1 MTKSKSFIFLLL
13 GALWI
18 VGCATGKTVVVLLP
32 EPDGQVGEVEISN
45 KDGTSNITQA
55 GYAVSV
61 TRDNAPQPAVKMSE
75 NEVRSIFAK
84 ALVAEPAPPAKYI
97 LNFFWDS
104 TELKPDSRKTIKEI
118 ITEIEKRASSDI
130 EVVGHTDRSGADEFN
145 MTLSRER
152 AERVR
157 DLLVAANIAPAT
169 IRVGFHGEGN
179 PLILTADNVPESRN
193 RRVEVI
199 VR

>member
-1 MTKSKSFIFLLL
+1 ML

-32 EPDGQVGEVEISN
+32 DPDGQVGEIEISN
-45 KDGTSNITQA
+45 KEGTRNINQV

-61 TRDNAPQPAVKMSE
+61 TSGNAPQPAVKMSE
-75 NEVRSIFAK
+75 KEIKRIFAK
-84 ALVAEPAPPAKYI
+84 ALVAEPAPPARYI
-97 LNFFWDS
+97 LYFFWDS
-104 TELKPDSRKTIKEI
+104 IELKPDSRETIKEI
-118 ITEIEKRASSDI
+118 ITEIEKRVSSDI
-130 EVVGHTDRSGADEFN
+130 EVIGHTDRSGTDEFN
-145 MTLSRER
+145 MELSRRR

-157 DLLVAANIAPAT
+157 NLLVAADIAPAA
-169 IRVGFHGEGN
+169 IRAAFHGEGN
-179 PLILTADNVPESRN
+179 PLIQTVDNVSEPRN